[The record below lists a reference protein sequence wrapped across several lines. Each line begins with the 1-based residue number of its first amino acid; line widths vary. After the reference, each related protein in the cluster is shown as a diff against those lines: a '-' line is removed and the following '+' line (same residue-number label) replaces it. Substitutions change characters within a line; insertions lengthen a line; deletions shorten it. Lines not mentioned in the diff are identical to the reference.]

1 MNNYDKDF
9 NLFARDHGVSSMALN
24 DYEKAFTERYIEPNV
39 ASSNYGGATAQY
51 IEPTIVE
58 ERRMNATQISVF
70 SRLFMDRILF
80 LGTEINSDVAN
91 IINSQ
96 LLFLQTEN
104 PSKPITMYI
113 NSPGGSVYDGMSI
126 YDTIKFISCPVATT
140 CCGTAASMAAVL
152 LASGEKGMRYSLP
165 HSQIML
171 HAPSGG
177 TGRVTAPDMRIA
189 AREMEKCEKMLY
201 EVLAADTGKDY
212 DYIKTI
218 CDRDYWLTPEEAKAE
233 GVVDVIIGR

>member
-1 MNNYDKDF
+1 MDRLEKDYR
-9 NLFARDHGVSSMALN
+9 LFAREHHVSGSML
-24 DYEKAFTERYIEPNV
+24 DGYV
-39 ASSNYGGATAQY
+39 SQY

-58 ERRMNATQISVF
+58 ERKLNATQISVF

-96 LLFLQTEN
+96 LLYLETEN
-104 PSKPITMYI
+104 PGKPINIYI

-126 YDTIKFISCPVATT
+126 YDVSKFIKSPIYTT

-152 LASGEKGMRYSLP
+152 LAAGEKGQRRALP
-165 HSQIML
+165 HAQIML

-177 TGRVTAPDMRIA
+177 TGHATAPDFRIA
-189 AREMEKCEKMLY
+189 AAEMEKCEKMLY
-201 EVLAADTGKDY
+201 EVLAENMGKEY
-212 DYIKTI
+212 EYVKKI
-218 CDRDYWLTPEEAKAE
+218 CDRDYWLTPDEAVNE
-233 GVVDVIIGR
+233 GVIDMVIKNS

>member
-1 MNNYDKDF
+1 MENFDKDF
-9 NLFARDHGVSSMALN
+9 RLFARDNHVSGSLL
-24 DYEKAFTERYIEPNV
+24 D
-39 ASSNYGGATAQY
+39 SYGNFVSQY

-58 ERRMNATQISVF
+58 ERKLNATQISVF

-96 LLFLQTEN
+96 LLFLQMEN
-104 PSKPITMYI
+104 PTKQINMYI

-126 YDTIKFISCPVATT
+126 YDVMNFVTCPVATT
-140 CCGTAASMAAVL
+140 CLGTAASMGAVL
-152 LASGEKGMRYSLP
+152 LSAGEKGTRGALP

-177 TGRVTAPDMRIA
+177 TGRTTAPDFRIA
-189 AREMEKCEKMLY
+189 AAEMEKCEKMLY
-201 EVLAADTGKDY
+201 QTLAENMGKDY
-212 DYIKTI
+212 DYVKKV
-218 CDRDYWLTPEEAKAE
+218 CDRDYWLTPEESVNE
-233 GVVDVIIGR
+233 GIIDHIVKKK

>member
-1 MNNYDKDF
+1 MNNLEKDYR
-9 NLFARDHGVSSMALN
+9 LFARDKGVSGSMVDGYSKLL
-24 DYEKAFTERYIEPNV
+24 DT
-39 ASSNYGGATAQY
+39 Y

-58 ERRMNATQISVF
+58 ERELNATQISVF

-80 LGTEINSDVAN
+80 LGTAIDSDVAN

-104 PSKPITMYI
+104 PGRPVTMYI

-126 YDTIKFISCPVATT
+126 YDVMEFINCPVVTT

-152 LASGEKGMRYSLP
+152 LASGEKGMRSALP
-165 HSQIML
+165 HSQIMV

-177 TGRVTAPDMRIA
+177 TGRATAPDFRIA
-189 AREMEKCEKMLY
+189 AAEMEKCERMLY
-201 EVLAADTGKDY
+201 EVLAEKTGKEY
-212 DYIKTI
+212 DYIKQI
-218 CDRDYWLTPEEAKAE
+218 CDRDYWLTPAE
-233 GVVDVIIGR
+233 SINEGLIDKIIKKG

>member
-1 MNNYDKDF
+1 MIMSMNNFERDYR
-9 NLFARDHGVSSMALN
+9 LFAKDHNVSN
-24 DYEKAFTERYIEPNV
+24 TTIDRY
-39 ASSNYGGATAQY
+39 SSFLDQY

-58 ERRMNATQISVF
+58 ERKLNATQISVF

-80 LGTEINSDVAN
+80 LGTEITSDVAN
-91 IINSQ
+91 IVNSQ

-104 PSKPITMYI
+104 PEKQINIYI

-126 YDTIKFISCPVATT
+126 YDVSKFVSCPIATT

-152 LASGEKGMRYSLP
+152 LAAGEKGNRCSLP

-177 TGRVTAPDMRIA
+177 TGRATAPDFRIA
-189 AREMEKCEKMLY
+189 AKEMEKCEEMLY
-201 EVLAADTGKDY
+201 RVLANDMGKDV
-212 DYIKTI
+212 DYIRTI
-218 CDRDYWLTPEEAKAE
+218 CDRDHWLTPDEAVKE
-233 GVVDVIIGR
+233 GVIDKVIGAK

>member
-1 MNNYDKDF
+1 MQNLEKDF
-9 NLFARDHGVSSMALN
+9 RLFAHDKGVS
-24 DYEKAFTERYIEPNV
+24 D
-39 ASSNYGGATAQY
+39 ASIDKYSGLINQY

-58 ERRMNATQISVF
+58 ERKLNATQISVF

-80 LGTEINSDVAN
+80 IGTEINSDVAN

-96 LLFLQTEN
+96 LLFLQTDN
-104 PSKPITMYI
+104 PDKQINIYI

-126 YDTIKFISCPVATT
+126 YDVMKFIKSPVATT

-152 LASGEKGMRYSLP
+152 LAAGTKGKRMALP

-177 TGRVTAPDMRIA
+177 TGRTTAPDFRIA
-189 AREMEKCEKMLY
+189 AKEMEKCEEMLY
-201 EVLAADTGKDY
+201 GVLAEDMGRDI
-212 DYIKTI
+212 DYIRTI
-218 CDRDYWLTPEEAKAE
+218 CDRDHWLTPDEAVKE
-233 GVVDVIIGR
+233 GVIDKVLGLNR

>member
-1 MNNYDKDF
+1 MNNLEKDF
-9 NLFARDHGVSSMALN
+9 NLFARDHHVSSLTLEQYANSMN
-24 DYEKAFTERYIEPNV
+24 
-39 ASSNYGGATAQY
+39 AQY

-58 ERRMNATQISVF
+58 ERKLNATQISVF
-70 SRLFMDRILF
+70 SRLFMERILF
-80 LGTEINSDVAN
+80 IGTEINSDVAN
-91 IINSQ
+91 IVNSQ

-126 YDTIKFISCPVATT
+126 YDVAKFISCPIATT

-152 LASGEKGMRYSLP
+152 LSSGDKGMRNALP

-189 AREMEKCEKMLY
+189 AREMDKCETMLY
-201 EVLAADTGKDY
+201 TVLAENMGKDY
-212 DYIKTI
+212 NYVKQI
-218 CDRDYWLTPEEAKAE
+218 CDRDFWLTPEEAVKE
-233 GVVDVIIGR
+233 GVIDSIIMKK

>member
-1 MNNYDKDF
+1 MQLEKDYR
-9 NLFARDHGVSSMALN
+9 LFARDHHVSDNMLTG
-24 DYEKAFTERYIEPNV
+24 YENYI
-39 ASSNYGGATAQY
+39 AQY

-58 ERRMNATQISVF
+58 ERKLNATQISVF

-96 LLFLQTEN
+96 LLFLNTEN
-104 PSKPITMYI
+104 PEKQINIYI

-126 YDTIKFISCPVATT
+126 YDVAKFVTCPISTT
-140 CCGTAASMAAVL
+140 CCGTAASMAAVI
-152 LASGEKGMRYSLP
+152 LASGAKGKRNSLP

-177 TGRVTAPDMRIA
+177 TGRATAPDFRIA
-189 AREMEKCEKMLY
+189 AKEMEKCEEMLY
-201 EVLAADTGKDY
+201 RVLAEDTGNDIS
-212 DYIKTI
+212 YIRTI
-218 CDRDYWLTPEEAKAE
+218 CDRDHWLTPQEAIKE
-233 GVVDVIIGR
+233 GVIDNIIGIGK

>member
-1 MNNYDKDF
+1 MNNLEKDF
-9 NLFARDHGVSSMALN
+9 RLYAKDRGVSSGLLDGYTN
-24 DYEKAFTERYIEPNV
+24 YIN
-39 ASSNYGGATAQY
+39 QY

-58 ERRMNATQISVF
+58 ERKMNATQISVF

-96 LLFLQTEN
+96 LLFLQSEN
-104 PSKPITMYI
+104 PSKQITMYI

-126 YDTIKFISCPVATT
+126 YDVMQFINCPVATT

-152 LASGEKGMRYSLP
+152 LSSGEKGMRSALP
-165 HSQIML
+165 HSQIMV

-177 TGRVTAPDMRIA
+177 TGRATAPDFRIA
-189 AREMEKCEKMLY
+189 AAEMEKCENMLY
-201 EVLAADTGKDY
+201 TVLAENMDKDF
-212 DYIKTI
+212 DYVKKI
-218 CDRDYWLTPEEAKAE
+218 CDRDYWLTPEESVSE
-233 GVVDVIIGR
+233 HIIDKIIKKK